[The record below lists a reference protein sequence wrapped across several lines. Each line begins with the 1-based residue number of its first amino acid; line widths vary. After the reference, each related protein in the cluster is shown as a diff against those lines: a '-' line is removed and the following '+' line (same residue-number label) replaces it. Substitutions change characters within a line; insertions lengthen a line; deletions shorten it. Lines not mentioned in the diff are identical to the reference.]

1 MFRGHFLLAQSSPT
15 PTDGELFGSG
25 NYRETR
31 PIFLVDSC
39 SLLPIEEREA
49 CGQEFM
55 VHYLYSNLRWPT
67 PDDCAEGMV
76 VVSWFIEEDGS
87 ISELRV
93 VRGIHDEYDKESIRV
108 IADLL
113 QLYPW
118 QPGMI
123 NDRPVRIQYNMPVR
137 WRLE

>member
-1 MFRGHFLLAQSSPT
+1 
-15 PTDGELFGSG
+15 
-25 NYRETR
+25 
-31 PIFLVDSC
+31 
-39 SLLPIEEREA
+39 
-49 CGQEFM
+49 M